1 MGWLEE
7 DLRRY
12 ENEQVENENYWDSL
26 VDKARSEL
34 KFCYKL
40 NEEDLEEVLRD
51 ILGDADYDWDDLKWL
66 KEKVMQ
72 SKEWEDNQN
81 EKEKS
86 CVSTLWRWKLQL

>member
-26 VDKARSEL
+26 VDDARSEL
-34 KFCYKL
+34 KCYYKL
-40 NEEDLEEVLRD
+40 NEEELEDLLRD
-51 ILGDADYDWDDLKWL
+51 ILSDTDYDWDDLKWL
-66 KEKVMQ
+66 KEKVME

-81 EKEKS
+81 GK
-86 CVSTLWRWKLQL
+86 

>member
-1 MGWLEE
+1 MSWLEE

-26 VDKARSEL
+26 VNDARSEL
-34 KFCYKL
+34 KYCYKL
-40 NEEDLEEVLRD
+40 NGEDLEELLRD

-66 KEKVMQ
+66 KEKVMK

-81 EKEKS
+81 GK
-86 CVSTLWRWKLQL
+86 

>member
-1 MGWLEE
+1 MGWLED

-12 ENEQVENENYWDSL
+12 ENEQVANENYWDSL
-26 VDKARSEL
+26 VDKARNEL
-34 KFCYKL
+34 KCYYKL

-66 KEKVMQ
+66 KEKVME

-81 EKEKS
+81 KGE
-86 CVSTLWRWKLQL
+86 